1 MNISI
6 LLKVVGVGLLVAV
19 AHQILSKSGR
29 EDLATWV
36 SIGGI
41 MLVLVLLMNEIT
53 SLFNSIRTAFGI

>member
-6 LLKVVGVGLLVAV
+6 L
-19 AHQILSKSGR
+19 HQILSKSGR

-41 MLVLVLLMNEIT
+41 VLVLVLLMNEIT
-53 SLFNSIRTAFGI
+53 GLFNSIRTAFGI